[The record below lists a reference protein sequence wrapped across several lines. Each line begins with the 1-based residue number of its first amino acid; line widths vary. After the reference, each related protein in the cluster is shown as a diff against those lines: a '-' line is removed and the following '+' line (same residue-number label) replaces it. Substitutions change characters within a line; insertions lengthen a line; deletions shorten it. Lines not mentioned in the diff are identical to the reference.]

1 MSKKLPNFIKIK
13 TAAKPEVVA
22 KNRQKLK
29 KLGLATVCQEAK
41 CPNIGECWSKNTAT
55 FMIMGDTCTRGC
67 KFCHVKTGMPDQL
80 DNLEPYKVAIAIKKM
95 ELDYVVI
102 TSVDRDDLEDQGATH
117 FANTITQIKKLN
129 PGIKVEVLIPDF
141 RGNLGLV
148 QQIIDAQP
156 TVIAHNIE
164 TTEELTPNIRDF
176 RAKYQQSLS
185 VLDFIKKQ
193 SQTIK
198 SKTSIMLGFGETDSQ
213 LSQTFEDLK
222 KIGLDILTFGQYLRP
237 SPKHIA
243 VQEFVKP
250 EKYTKLC
257 MQAHSAGIKLAVGSP
272 MMRSSYNANEY
283 YNQLINQECN

>member
-13 TAAKPEVVA
+13 TAAKPEVVEN
-22 KNRQKLK
+22 NRQKLK

-117 FANTITQIKKLN
+117 FANTIAQIKKFN

-141 RGNLGLV
+141 RGKLDLV
-148 QQIIDAQP
+148 QQIIDAKP

-176 RAKYQQSLS
+176 RAKYQQSLA

-222 KIGLDILTFGQYLRP
+222 NIGLDILTFGQYLRP

-257 MQAHSAGIKLAVGSP
+257 MQAQSAGIKLAVGSP